1 MLLTEEEK
9 EEYAQCF
16 GALCHGYNSAIA
28 FRDAAEL
35 NRKAYNAAMEYL
47 DREDQK
53 PKLKIWLIHAFIDG
67 YRDSAKGSPPKPT
80 KEVRYYEM
88 YMEGYNYIGRMQ

>member
-1 MLLTEEEK
+1 MLLTEEEEE

-35 NRKAYNAAMEYL
+35 NRKAYGAALEYFEQ
-47 DREDQK
+47 DK
-53 PKLKIWLIHAFIDG
+53 GVTLKTYLIHSFIDG
-67 YRDSAKGSPPKPT
+67 FRDSAKGLPAKQT

-88 YMEGYNYIGRMQ
+88 YLQGYNYKG